1 MSFVAA
7 ASDDGPGIN
16 VVTARSQRQRL
27 CNCGLMMLRGALVGL
42 VLAASLAGCSPS
54 AECLCLA
61 ASVDNAPTTA
71 APGAAL
77 TLQLVNLYGPCSCNP
92 PVPDE
97 VTVQLTDNNGEVL
110 DEETVDVADD
120 ATASVTL
127 DMPNTAP
134 TYVTVEIDGY
144 DAAGFW
150 VKEAD

>member
-1 MSFVAA
+1 MRFVAA

-54 AECLCLA
+54 ADCLCLA
-61 ASVDNAPTTA
+61 ASVENAPTTA

-77 TLQLVNLYGPCSCNP
+77 TLQMANLYGPCSCNP
-92 PVPDE
+92 EVLDE
-97 VTVQLTDNNGEVL
+97 VTVQLTNNNDEVL
-110 DEETVDVADD
+110 DEQTVAVADD

-127 DMPNTAP
+127 DMPSGGP
-134 TYVTVEIDGY
+134 VYVTIEIDGH
-144 DAAGFW
+144 DAGGLW
-150 VKEAD
+150 VTAAD